1 MKYGDSI
8 RRAVATFIFAF
19 VGVAA
24 GSATGDL
31 EISDS
36 AIWAGVGAL
45 LNFAYRAAEVYIAAK
60 AANRD

>member
-24 GSATGDL
+24 GSATGNL

-36 AIWAGVGAL
+36 ALWAGVGAL
-45 LNFAYRAAEVYIAAK
+45 LNFAYRAAEAYIAAK
-60 AANRD
+60 AATRD

>member
-1 MKYGDSI
+1 MKYSDSV

-24 GSATGDL
+24 GSATGQL

-36 AIWAGVGAL
+36 AIWAGVGAV
-45 LNFAYRAAEVYIAAK
+45 LNFTYRALEAYINAK
-60 AANRD
+60 AVSQD